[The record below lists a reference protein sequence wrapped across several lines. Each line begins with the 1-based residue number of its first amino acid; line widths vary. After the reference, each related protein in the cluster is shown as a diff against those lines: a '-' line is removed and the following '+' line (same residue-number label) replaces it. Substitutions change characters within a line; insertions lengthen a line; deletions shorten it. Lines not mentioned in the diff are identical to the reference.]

1 MTSSLCQNDV
11 IFPTCRC
18 FGLYIV
24 TFLNKNFGMQFLLK
38 SKILKIEYESNNC
51 KSILSHLSVNIT
63 SFCDIAVFLPIYRFF
78 KSLEYLY
85 NQDQYLD

>member
-1 MTSSLCQNDV
+1 MTLFLCQNDV

-24 TFLNKNFGMQFLLK
+24 KFCMRFLLK
-38 SKILKIEYESNNC
+38 SKILKNEYESNNC
-51 KSILSHLSVNIT
+51 KSILSNLSVNIT